1 MIELAATLVE
11 NDLEYP
17 ASQETTQQSLES
29 ELSSTEVKMDSELAT
44 PVEIG
49 GGTRDYNK
57 LFNKPSIEGHTLQN
71 DSSLDDIGVTQAIDT
86 KIGNVAIILSTI

>member
-1 MIELAATLVE
+1 MIELAATLLE

-17 ASQETTQQSLES
+17 ASQETTQQ
-29 ELSSTEVKMDSELAT
+29 ELSAELETNEVKMEGELAT
-44 PVEIG
+44 PIEVG

-57 LFNKPSIEGHTLQN
+57 LFNKPSIEGHELSGEST
-71 DSSLDDIGVTQAIDT
+71 LDDIGVTQAIDT

>member
-1 MIELAATLVE
+1 MIELAATLLE

-17 ASQETTQQSLES
+17 ASQEASAQ
-29 ELSSTEVKMDSELAT
+29 ELNAQMSINDFKMEGELAT
-44 PVEIG
+44 PIEVG

-57 LFNKPSIEGHTLQN
+57 LFNKPSIEGHELSGEST
-71 DSSLDDIGVTQAIDT
+71 LDDIGVTQAIDT

>member
-1 MIELAATLVE
+1 MIELAATLLE

-17 ASQETTQQSLES
+17 ASQETTQQ
-29 ELSSTEVKMDSELAT
+29 ELSAELETNEVKMEGELST
-44 PVEIG
+44 PIEVG

-57 LFNKPSIEGHTLQN
+57 LFHKPLIEGHELKDNST
-71 DSSLDDIGVTQAIDT
+71 LDDIGVTQAIDT

>member
-1 MIELAATLVE
+1 MIELAATLLE

-17 ASQETTQQSLES
+17 ASQEASVQ
-29 ELSSTEVKMDSELAT
+29 ELAAAMSTDEVKMEGSLAT
-44 PVEIG
+44 PIEVG

-57 LFNKPSIEGHTLQN
+57 LFNQPSIEGHTLKDN
-71 DSSLDDIGVTQAIDT
+71 STLDDIGVTQAIDT

>member
-1 MIELAATLVE
+1 MIELAATLLE

-17 ASQETTQQSLES
+17 ASQESSVQ
-29 ELSSTEVKMDSELAT
+29 ELAATMSTDEVKMEGSLAT
-44 PVEIG
+44 SIEVG

-57 LFNKPSIEGHTLQN
+57 LFNQPSIEGHTLKDN
-71 DSSLDDIGVTQAIDT
+71 STLDDIGVTQAIDT

>member
-17 ASQETTQQSLES
+17 ASQEASVQEFNS
-29 ELSSTEVKMDSELAT
+29 ELSSTTVKMEADLAT
-44 PVEIG
+44 PVETG
-49 GGTRDYNK
+49 GGTRDYDK
-57 LFNKPSIEGHTLQN
+57 LFNKPQIEGHTLKDN
-71 DSSLDDIGVTQAIDT
+71 STLDDIGVTQAIDT